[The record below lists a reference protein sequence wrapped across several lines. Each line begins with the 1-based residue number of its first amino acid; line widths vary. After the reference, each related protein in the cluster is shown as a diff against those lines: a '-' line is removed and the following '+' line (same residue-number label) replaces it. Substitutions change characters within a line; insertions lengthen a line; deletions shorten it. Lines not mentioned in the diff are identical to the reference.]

1 MALRTWLRA
10 ITTAFGVAAFV
21 GAVQLGAGYGLQLVR
36 LRRDFVGPT
45 ADFWPTQLSWLA
57 WFAIVAAVVGAC
69 VAQRVAEQRPARPRR
84 VSAVRTAVR
93 RVVLALVAA
102 IGAALAVVGLSV
114 LPAQAS
120 TGVDD
125 PVTVTALIG
134 GIGAVVG
141 LPAALAALTHPAMR
155 WNMLVFS
162 GALWLLAVGSVAPD
176 LWAGDPVAEVRPG
189 VLEPVMLDPGDSG
202 WQLFVLLPAL
212 ALVLGAAVSGL
223 ARWRTAPTVA
233 TAVSGMAGPA
243 VLDAAYLAAGAGR
256 AGPYQDDPYWAA
268 LLAVAAGVV
277 GSITVAAVRRPGR
290 RASTATG
297 TPAPVPASGTPAPAV
312 GATVGPADSSSESR
326 ESVGEIALSEKIPAD
341 SAFVGRVSPGP
352 AAPPVPDPPTPGRP
366 TPDPLASHPPAADP
380 PTPSLTSPDPVRSG
394 PVRSG
399 PVRSGPVRSGPVRS
413 GPTAASPVPVAAQS
427 HPGDRPPPV
436 PAAVTPRV
444 DPTPIAPDGPPTPT
458 PTPVTDGVDRP
469 TPKPV
474 APPPV
479 APQPVAAPP
488 TAPAAGRI
496 PRPRFMRQRRPAP
509 PPALTDEDAEHVDW
523 VSELRRQPRRAD
535 GRNRNGAEDRNR
547 NGADSRSRSGADDQ
561 ANGR

>member
-10 ITTAFGVAAFV
+10 ITTAFGVAAFA

-45 ADFWPTQLSWLA
+45 ADFWPTQLTWLA

-69 VAQRVAEQRPARPRR
+69 VAQRVAEQRPARHRR

-93 RVVLALVAA
+93 RFVLALVAA

-120 TGVDD
+120 TGIDD
-125 PVTVTALIG
+125 PVTVTVLIG

-141 LPAALAALTHPAMR
+141 LPAALAALAHPAMR
-155 WNMLVFS
+155 WNVLVFN
-162 GALWLLAVGSVAPD
+162 GGLWLLAVGSTTPD
-176 LWAGDPVAEVRPG
+176 LWAGDAVAEIRPG
-189 VLEPVMLDPGDSG
+189 VLEPVVLDTGDPG
-202 WQLFVLLPAL
+202 WQLFVLLPAV

-223 ARWRTAPTVA
+223 TRWRAAPTVA
-233 TAVSGMAGPA
+233 TAVSGMVGPA
-243 VLDAAYLAAGAGR
+243 VLDAAYLVAGAGR

-268 LLAVAAGVV
+268 LLAVAAGAV
-277 GSITVAAVRRPGR
+277 GSIAVAAVRRPGR
-290 RASTATG
+290 RAGTASG
-297 TPAPVPASGTPAPAV
+297 TPAPASGTPAPAV
-312 GATVGPADSSSESR
+312 GATAGPTNGSSESR
-326 ESVGEIALSEKIPAD
+326 ESVAEIALSEKMSAD
-341 SAFVGRVSPGP
+341 SAPVGRVSTGP
-352 AAPPVPDPPTPGRP
+352 AAPPTPDPPTLGRP
-366 TPDPLASHPPAADP
+366 APDPLTSRPPAPKP
-380 PTPSLTSPDPVRSG
+380 PAPEPVR
-394 PVRSG
+394 P
-399 PVRSGPVRSGPVRS
+399 
-413 GPTAASPVPVAAQS
+413 GPTAASPVPVAARS
-427 HPGDRPPPV
+427 HPGDRPPPT

-444 DPTPIAPDGPPTPT
+444 DPTPIATDGPPTPT
-458 PTPVTDGVDRP
+458 PTPVAGGVDRP
-469 TPKPV
+469 TPQPV

-488 TAPAAGRI
+488 TAPAADRI

-535 GRNRNGAEDRNR
+535 SRNRNGAEGRSRD
-547 NGADSRSRSGADDQ
+547 GADSRSRSGADDQ

>member
-10 ITTAFGVAAFV
+10 ITTAFGVAAFA
-21 GAVQLGAGYGLQLVR
+21 GAIQLGAAYGFQLVR

-57 WFAIVAAVVGAC
+57 WFAIVAAVVGAG
-69 VAQRVAEQRPARPRR
+69 VAQRVAEQRPAWPRR

-155 WNMLVFS
+155 WNVLVFS

-176 LWAGDPVAEVRPG
+176 LWAGDPVAEIRPG
-189 VLEPVMLDPGDSG
+189 VLEPVVLDVGDSG
-202 WQLFVLLPAL
+202 WQVFVLLPAL

-223 ARWRTAPTVA
+223 ARWRAAPTVA

-256 AGPYQDDPYWAA
+256 AGPYQDAPYWAA

-290 RASTATG
+290 RVSTATG
-297 TPAPVPASGTPAPAV
+297 TPAPATGTPAPASGTPAPAV
-312 GATVGPADSSSESR
+312 GVTVGPADSSSESR
-326 ESVGEIALSEKIPAD
+326 ESVVEIALFEEIPVA
-341 SAFVGRVSPGP
+341 SASVGR
-352 AAPPVPDPPTPGRP
+352 
-366 TPDPLASHPPAADP
+366 ASHPPAADP
-380 PTPSLTSPDPVRSG
+380 PTPSLTSPEPVRSG
-394 PVRSG
+394 S
-399 PVRSGPVRSGPVRS
+399 VRS

-444 DPTPIAPDGPPTPT
+444 DPTPIAPGGPPTPT
-458 PTPVTDGVDRP
+458 PTPVTDGADRP

-479 APQPVAAPP
+479 APEPVAAPP

-496 PRPRFMRQRRPAP
+496 PQPRFMRQRRPAP
-509 PPALTDEDAEHVDW
+509 PPTLTDEDAEHVDW
-523 VSELRRQPRRAD
+523 VSELGRQPRRR
-535 GRNRNGAEDRNR
+535 GRPEP
-547 NGADSRSRSGADDQ
+547 
-561 ANGR
+561 

>member
-10 ITTAFGVAAFV
+10 ITTAFGVAAFA

-45 ADFWPTQLSWLA
+45 ADFWPTQLTWLA

-69 VAQRVAEQRPARPRR
+69 VAQRVAEQRPARHLR

-93 RVVLALVAA
+93 RVVLALVAT

-155 WNMLVFS
+155 WNVLVFS
-162 GALWLLAVGSVAPD
+162 GALWLLAVGSAAPD
-176 LWAGDPVAEVRPG
+176 LWAGDAVAEIRPG
-189 VLEPVMLDPGDSG
+189 VLEPVVLDTGGPG

-212 ALVLGAAVSGL
+212 ALALGAAVSGL
-223 ARWRTAPTVA
+223 ARWRAMPTVA
-233 TAVSGMAGPA
+233 TAVSGMVGPA
-243 VLDAAYLAAGAGR
+243 VLDAAYLVAGAGR

-268 LLAVAAGVV
+268 LLAVAAGAV
-277 GSITVAAVRRPGR
+277 GSIAVAAVRRPGR
-290 RASTATG
+290 RASTAAGKPVRPTG
-297 TPAPVPASGTPAPAV
+297 TPVPVPATGTPVPTV
-312 GATVGPADSSSESR
+312 GATVGPANGSSESH
-326 ESVGEIALSEKIPAD
+326 ESAAEIALSEKISAD
-341 SAFVGRVSPGP
+341 SASAEQVSPGP
-352 AAPPVPDPPTPGRP
+352 AAPARPAPDPM
-366 TPDPLASHPPAADP
+366 ASRPPAPEP
-380 PTPSLTSPDPVRSG
+380 PEPSLTSPEPVR
-394 PVRSG
+394 P
-399 PVRSGPVRSGPVRS
+399 
-413 GPTAASPVPVAAQS
+413 GPTAAPPVPVAAQS
-427 HPGDRPPPV
+427 HPGDRPPPT
-436 PAAVTPRV
+436 PAAVIPRV
-444 DPTPIAPDGPPTPT
+444 DPTPIATDGPPTPT
-458 PTPVTDGVDRP
+458 PTPVTGGIDRP
-469 TPKPV
+469 APQPV

-496 PRPRFMRQRRPAP
+496 PRPRFLRQRRPAP
-509 PPALTDEDAEHVDW
+509 PSALTDEDAEHVDW

-535 GRNRNGAEDRNR
+535 GRGRNGAEGRSRD
-547 NGADSRSRSGADDQ
+547 GADSRSRSGADDQ

>member
-10 ITTAFGVAAFV
+10 ITTAFGVAAFA
-21 GAVQLGAGYGLQLVR
+21 GAVQLGAAYGLQLVR

-57 WFAIVAAVVGAC
+57 WFAIVAAVVGGC

-141 LPAALAALTHPAMR
+141 LPAALAALAHPAMR
-155 WNMLVFS
+155 WNVLVFS
-162 GALWLLAVGSVAPD
+162 GVLWLLAVGSVAPD
-176 LWAGDPVAEVRPG
+176 LWAGDPVAEIRPG
-189 VLEPVMLDPGDSG
+189 VLEPVVLDTAGSG
-202 WQLFVLLPAL
+202 WQVFVLLPVLAL
-212 ALVLGAAVSGL
+212 ALGAAVSGL
-223 ARWRTAPTVA
+223 ARWRAAPTVA

-277 GSITVAAVRRPGR
+277 GSITVAAVPRPDRRV
-290 RASTATG
+290 STATG
-297 TPAPVPASGTPAPAV
+297 TPTTVPASGTPAPAA
-312 GATVGPADSSSESR
+312 GTTVGPADSSSESR
-326 ESVGEIALSEKIPAD
+326 EPVVEIALSEKIPAD
-341 SAFVGRVSPGP
+341 SASVGRVSPGP
-352 AAPPVPDPPTPGRP
+352 AAPPVPDPPTPG
-366 TPDPLASHPPAADP
+366 
-380 PTPSLTSPDPVRSG
+380 LTSPQPVRSG
-394 PVRSG
+394 PVRSA
-399 PVRSGPVRSGPVRS
+399 
-413 GPTAASPVPVAAQS
+413 PTVASPVPVAAQS

-458 PTPVTDGVDRP
+458 PTPVADGVDRP

-474 APPPV
+474 APPPVAPQPV

-509 PPALTDEDAEHVDW
+509 PPTLTDEDAEHVDW
-523 VSELRRQPRRAD
+523 VSELGRQPRRAD
-535 GRNRNGAEDRNR
+535 G
-547 NGADSRSRSGADDQ
+547 RSRSGADDQ

>member
-1 MALRTWLRA
+1 MPLRTWLRA
-10 ITTAFGVAAFV
+10 ITTAFGVAAFA

-84 VSAVRTAVR
+84 VSAVRTALR

-155 WNMLVFS
+155 WNVLVFS

-176 LWAGDPVAEVRPG
+176 LWAGDPVAEIRPG
-189 VLEPVMLDPGDSG
+189 VLEPVALDPGDSG

-223 ARWRTAPTVA
+223 ARWRAAPTVA

-297 TPAPVPASGTPAPAV
+297 TPAPVPASGTPVPAV

-326 ESVGEIALSEKIPAD
+326 ESVVEIALSEKIPAD
-341 SAFVGRVSPGP
+341 SASVGRVSPGP

-366 TPDPLASHPPAADP
+366 TPDLLASYPPAADP
-380 PTPSLTSPDPVRSG
+380 PTPSLTSPD
-394 PVRSG
+394 

-427 HPGDRPPPV
+427 HPGDRPPPT

-458 PTPVTDGVDRP
+458 PVTDGVDRP
-469 TPKPV
+469 TPRPV

-488 TAPAAGRI
+488 AAPAAGWI

-535 GRNRNGAEDRNR
+535 GRSRNGAEDRNR
-547 NGADSRSRSGADDQ
+547 DGADNRSRSGADDQ